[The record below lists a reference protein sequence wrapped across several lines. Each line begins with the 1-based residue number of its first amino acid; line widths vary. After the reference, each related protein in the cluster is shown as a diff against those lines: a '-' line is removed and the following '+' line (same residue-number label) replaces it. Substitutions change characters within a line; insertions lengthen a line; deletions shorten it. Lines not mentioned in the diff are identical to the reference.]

1 MPQDT
6 GWFKSSYS
14 GAANDT
20 CVEVRLTGD
29 IVGLRDSKHP
39 DGGAFWV
46 GPVAWGSFLDLV
58 TEPCAGGR

>member
-20 CVEVRLTGD
+20 CVEVRLTGHGA
-29 IVGLRDSKHP
+29 GLRDSKNP

-46 GPVAWGSFLDLV
+46 ASAAWASFLGLV
-58 TEPCAGGR
+58 SEPCAGGR